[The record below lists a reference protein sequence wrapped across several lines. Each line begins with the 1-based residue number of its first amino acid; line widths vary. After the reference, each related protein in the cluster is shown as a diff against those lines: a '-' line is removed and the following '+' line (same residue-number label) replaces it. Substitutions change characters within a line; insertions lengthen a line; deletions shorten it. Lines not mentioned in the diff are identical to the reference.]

1 MTVITYL
8 NHTPQISD
16 TAFVAN
22 NASVIGDVH
31 IADDAVILFGA
42 VMRGDIEA
50 IHFGE
55 GSNLQDNCVI
65 HTDEDFPTRVGKYVS
80 IGHSAVVHGAT
91 VEDRCLI
98 GMGAVVLNGA
108 VVGEGSLVAA
118 GSVVLEGTQIP
129 PGSLVAGI
137 PGKVRRP
144 LTDEEKHHIIENAE
158 KYIARGAIYRDTEGA

>member
-1 MTVITYL
+1 MPIISYN
-8 NHTPQISD
+8 NHTPKISD
-16 TAFVAN
+16 TAFVADT
-22 NASVIGDVH
+22 AAVIGDVH
-31 IADDAVILFGA
+31 IHDEAVILFGA

-65 HTDEDFPTRVGKYVS
+65 HTDEGFPAVIGKHVS
-80 IGHSAVVHGAT
+80 IGHGAIVHGAV

-108 VVGEGSLVAA
+108 VIGEGSLVAGGA
-118 GSVVLEGTQIP
+118 VVLEGTQVP
-129 PGSLVAGI
+129 PGSLVAGV

-144 LTDEEKHHIIENAE
+144 LTDEEKQHIIQNATNYVE
-158 KYIARGAIYRDTEGA
+158 RGHIYRETPGA

>member
-1 MTVITYL
+1 MTVLPYL
-8 NHTPQISD
+8 HHAPRISD
-16 TAFVAN
+16 SAFVAES
-22 NASVIGDVH
+22 ACVIGDVH
-31 IADDAVILFGA
+31 IAENAVILFGA
-42 VMRGDIEA
+42 VMRGDFEA

-65 HTDEDFPTRVGKYVS
+65 HTDDDFPTRVGKHVS
-80 IGHSAVVHGAT
+80 IGHGAIVHGAT
-91 VEDRCLI
+91 VEDRSLI

-108 VVGEGSLVAA
+108 VIGEGSLVAA

-144 LTDEEKHHIIENAE
+144 LTDDEKQHIIENAE
-158 KYIARGAIYRDTEGA
+158 KYIARGVIYRDIPGA

>member
-1 MTVITYL
+1 MPIITYL
-8 NHTPQISD
+8 NHTPRISD
-16 TAFVAN
+16 TAFVAD

-42 VMRGDIEA
+42 VMRGDIDA

-108 VVGEGSLVAA
+108 VIGEGSLVAA

-144 LTDEEKHHIIENAE
+144 LTDEEKQHILDNAE
-158 KYIARGAIYRDTEGA
+158 KYIARGKIYQDTPGA